1 MFSYL
6 SFDGVVVTCGTCR
19 EGLDAMGMEEL
30 FGAPVV
36 DVARF
41 ALGQGMRLPGGREAL
56 YHAPCHDSLDGKAAE
71 VFRQLGGYEIEPVPH
86 CCSEAGT
93 LALSRPD
100 ITDSMLHR
108 KTEALKE
115 SLRTRPAGAMILT
128 NCPSCL
134 QGLGRN
140 AGLGLTP
147 RHIAVDLAERLTGD
161 GWEDDLRR
169 QVSRARA
176 IHF

>member
-1 MFSYL
+1 
-6 SFDGVVVTCGTCR
+6 
-19 EGLDAMGMEEL
+19 MEAT
-30 FGAPVV
+30 FRAPLV
-36 DVARF
+36 DVSRF
-41 ALGQGMRLPGGREAL
+41 VLDHGLRLPGARQAL

-71 VFRQLGGYEIEPVPH
+71 VFGQLGGYQIEAVPH

-108 KTEALKE
+108 KREAVKEAL
-115 SLRTRPAGAMILT
+115 RNRPAGATILT

-140 AGLGLTP
+140 ASLGLRP
-147 RHIAVDLAERLTGD
+147 QHIAVEIAERLTGA
-161 GWEDDLRR
+161 GWEDELRL
-169 QVSRARA
+169 QVSRAKA